1 MTSWADASDDPALE
15 QAPAEFTGG
24 AGVRPRLQLKPRSKA
39 AAAQDSPAGGSSSI
53 FGAAKP
59 REAGKKLYIIF
70 YSLNVIEYKVYIV
83 WLSFPLFDVHTTS

>member
-59 REAGKKLYIIF
+59 REAGKEKLY
-70 YSLNVIEYKVYIV
+70 YIYI
-83 WLSFPLFDVHTTS
+83 L